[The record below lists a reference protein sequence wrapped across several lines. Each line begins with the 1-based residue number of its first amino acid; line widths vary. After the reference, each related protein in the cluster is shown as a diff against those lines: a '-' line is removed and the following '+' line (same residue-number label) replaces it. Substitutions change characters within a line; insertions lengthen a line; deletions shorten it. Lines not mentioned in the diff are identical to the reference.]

1 MKVLKED
8 ENEIKKLILKK
19 IAIQRTG
26 INLN

>member
-8 ENEIKKLILKK
+8 ENERKKSILKK
-19 IAIQRTG
+19 IAIQKTG